1 MEQRSEREK
10 AAKEMKDDMKTA
22 VEFRKEVMA
31 LRKYDQLENINRWK
45 AFSKLYT
52 SKLAEKIVEKNQRVE
67 HLQNEQ

>member
-1 MEQRSEREK
+1 MR
-10 AAKEMKDDMKTA
+10 TA

-52 SKLAEKIVEKNQRVE
+52 SKLAEKIVERN
-67 HLQNEQ
+67 